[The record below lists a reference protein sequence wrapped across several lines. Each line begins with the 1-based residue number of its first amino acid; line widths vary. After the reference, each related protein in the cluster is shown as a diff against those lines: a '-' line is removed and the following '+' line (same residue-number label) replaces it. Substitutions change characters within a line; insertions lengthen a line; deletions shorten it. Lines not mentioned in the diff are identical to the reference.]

1 MFKSTLLALL
11 LAFVAS
17 PTLAQD
23 YLIQVNGIV
32 CDFCAIGVTKKIS
45 KLKFIDR
52 SKYTKGVDVDVQAQ
66 LVTIAVKTDATLDQA
81 ALYAAI
87 EAGGYNPVEVWRLAE
102 DGSRSPV
109 QP

>member
-1 MFKSTLLALL
+1 MFKPTWLAVL
-11 LAFVAS
+11 LAFAAN

-23 YLIQVNGIV
+23 YLVQVNGIV
-32 CDFCAIGVTKKIS
+32 CDFCALGVTKKVS

-66 LVTIAVKTDATLDQA
+66 LVTIAVKPEATLDQA

-87 EAGGYNPVEVWRLAE
+87 EAGGYNPVELWQLAE
-102 DGSRSPV
+102 DGSRSSV